1 MSKKIYQEVEKA
13 TRQAGGS
20 TLTKIGREA
29 NLKSFLDVMS
39 KNLNIQI
46 KSIENIK
53 TNQLKEYVNYL
64 KDQNLSTRT
73 IQNKLTH
80 IRSALSASGREHF
93 ANLEQ
98 NSNKSLG
105 AAGSCR
111 DGTHRALTMDKYVQV
126 HAQMIESNKGA
137 AAALQLQKE
146 LGLRAREAV
155 QSVNSLKSWEKSL
168 TEGRAVSVLHG
179 TKGGRP
185 RLTMPTDPKKALE
198 AVKTAL
204 AVVKDNGGALVKSQ
218 TLQGAMRSYG
228 RECEKVGLT
237 GEFASHSLRC
247 MYAKERFAQHLEA
260 LGDRKEA
267 LSATSLDLG
276 HGDGRGTYVAQ
287 VYLKN

>member
-13 TRQAGGS
+13 TRAAGGS

-53 TNQLKEYVNYL
+53 TNQLKKYVDYL
-64 KDQNLSTRT
+64 KEQNLSIRT

-93 ANLEQ
+93 AKSEQ

-105 AAGSCR
+105 ADGSCR
-111 DGTHRALTMDKYVQV
+111 DGTHRALSNDRYQTAVKD
-126 HAQMIESNKGA
+126 AEAINKGA
-137 AAALQLQKE
+137 AIAIRLQKE

-155 QSVNSLKSWEKSL
+155 QSVKSLKSWEKALS
-168 TEGRAVSVLHG
+168 EGRPVSVLHG

-185 RLTMPTDPKKALE
+185 RLTEPNDRQEALKTVRE
-198 AVKTAL
+198 ALKVADEQK
-204 AVVKDNGGALVKSQ
+204 GALIRSES
-218 TLQGAMRSYG
+218 LQGAMRAYG
-228 RECEKVGLT
+228 RVCESIGLQ
-237 GEFASHSLRC
+237 GESASHSLRC
-247 MYAKERFAQHLEA
+247 MYAQERFKQHLEV